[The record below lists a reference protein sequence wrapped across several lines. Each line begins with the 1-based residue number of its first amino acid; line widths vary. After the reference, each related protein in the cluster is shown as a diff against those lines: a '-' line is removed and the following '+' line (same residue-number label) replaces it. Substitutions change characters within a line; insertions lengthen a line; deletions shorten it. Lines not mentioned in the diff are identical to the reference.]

1 MVDIMSGAEPQSWP
15 GGPNGVLVLHGFTGT
30 PDSMRQLAGR
40 FAAAGYSV
48 ELPLLPGHGT
58 SVDDMLTTSWDDYS
72 VAVEAAYADLAAR
85 CGQVIVA
92 GLSMGGT
99 LAIWLAAG
107 HPEIAGLVLVNPA
120 ILPQPEL
127 AEILVPMLE
136 AGETTFDPIG
146 GDIAKEGEIELGY
159 DRTPLAPLASLGIA
173 IDELQ
178 PRLASIEVPVLLCN
192 SPQDHV
198 VPPASSDHVAAR
210 VSGPVERVG
219 LDRSYHVATQ
229 DLDAPLIEERALA
242 FAARCFA

>member
-30 PDSMRQLAGR
+30 PDSMRHLAGR
-40 FAAAGYSV
+40 FAAAGYTV

-58 SVDDMLTTSWDDYS
+58 TVDDMLNTSWEDYAA
-72 VAVEAAYADLAAR
+72 AVEATYVDLATR
-85 CGQVIVA
+85 CGRVVVA

-120 ILPQPEL
+120 ALPQPEL

-136 AGETTFDPIG
+136 AGETTFDGIG
-146 GDIAKEGEIELGY
+146 GDIAKEGEVELGY
-159 DRTPLAPLASLGIA
+159 DRTPLAPLASLGVA

-198 VPPASSDHVAAR
+198 VPPASGDHLAAT
-210 VSGPVERVG
+210 VSGPVERVS

-242 FAARCFA
+242 FAAHCFG